1 MVTQDSST
9 DDVRNGKP
17 SANDPVAAPPT
28 PAAEHDWLIPAVF
41 IIGAFA
47 ALGLVVVAFGA
58 YLTPSITTV
67 VVGVAIML
75 LAATAWIIAALYL
88 MVSILKRL
96 FIPRRATTTQ

>member
-1 MVTQDSST
+1 MVTQDAST
-9 DDVRNGKP
+9 GDARNGRP
-17 SANDPVAAPPT
+17 SANDLVAAAPA

-75 LAATAWIIAALYL
+75 LAATAWMIAALCL
-88 MVSILKRL
+88 MVGILKRL
-96 FIPRRATTTQ
+96 FSPRRAAATQ